1 MIAQLTLLCFL
12 SLCLQGAGSCY
23 REGAMYQFRAA
34 GENFSFLCLYHLPE
48 TWKIFCRDDCEGENV
63 LIKTQA
69 DSAQSGRFSSEY
81 QHQQEL
87 VVSISPLTKSDSGT
101 YHCGT
106 GASVSAASFTQFQLR
121 VTDAVLHKSS
131 GPQQK
136 LVSAEVGGSVSVA
149 CSFALSGGMKYF
161 CRGDCGGNALVQ
173 TAGESAH
180 SGRYSI
186 QYERKSSAE
195 GVLLVT
201 ITELSQSDSGRYRC
215 QQDGPRTAFIDFD
228 IAVTPAVQPSTSRP
242 ETTQASS
249 HQPAQIQSGVT
260 KPQVPLSHYVPV
272 IVGVTLAAMVVL
284 VSAALLVSCRRRSLR
299 GLRTRGGLDAS
310 VTETLTYENCFPED
324 PEDPEEPAYQS
335 LHPSTQDQNQIYS
348 ELTQPK

>member
-23 REGAMYQFRAA
+23 TEGAMYQFRAA
-34 GENFSFLCLYHLPE
+34 GENFSFPCLYHLPK

-81 QHQQEL
+81 KHQQEL

-101 YHCGT
+101 YHCRT
-106 GASVSAASFTQFQLR
+106 DASVSAASFTQFQLR

-149 CSFALSGGMKYF
+149 CSFALSGGTKYF

-180 SGRYSI
+180 GGRYSI

-242 ETTQASS
+242 ETSQASS
-249 HQPAQIQSGVT
+249 LQPAQI
-260 KPQVPLSHYVPV
+260 QVPLSHYVPV

-324 PEDPEEPAYQS
+324 PEDPEDPAYQS

-348 ELTQPK
+348 ELTRPK

>member
-1 MIAQLTLLCFL
+1 MIAQLTLFCFF
-12 SLCLQGAGSCY
+12 SLCLQGADSCY
-23 REGAMYQFRAA
+23 REDVMSQFRAA
-34 GENFSFLCLYHLPE
+34 GENFSFLCLHHLPG

-81 QHQQEL
+81 RSSQIL

-101 YHCGT
+101 YRCGT
-106 GASVSAASFTQFQLR
+106 GASVSAASFTEFELR
-121 VTDAVLHKSS
+121 VTDAVLDRRS

-136 LVSAEVGGSVSVA
+136 RVSAEPGSSVTVA
-149 CSFALSGGMKYF
+149 CWFAFSGGTKYF

-186 QYERKSSAE
+186 QHERKLSAE

-201 ITELSQSDSGRYRC
+201 ITELTQSDSGRYRC
-215 QQDGPRTAFIDFD
+215 QQDGPNTAFTDFD
-228 IAVTPAVQPSTSRP
+228 ITVTPAVQPSTSRP
-242 ETTQASS
+242 ETTQMSASS
-249 HQPAQIQSGVT
+249 HQPAQIQ
-260 KPQVPLSHYVPV
+260 VPLSHHVPV
-272 IVGVTLAAMVVL
+272 VVGVTLAAMMVL
-284 VSAALLVSCRRRSLR
+284 IPAALLVSCRRRSLR
-299 GLRTRGGLDAS
+299 GLRTRGGLNGS
-310 VTETLTYENCFPED
+310 VTETLTHESCDPED
-324 PEDPEEPAYQS
+324 PEDPEDPTYQS
-335 LHPSTQDQNQIYS
+335 LHPSSRDQNQIYS